1 MSEQNPAAETQ
12 REQTRAEGDFASQA
26 EAKAPGLVQ
35 EFLDFIWHY
44 KLWWMIPIL
53 VVLLLV
59 GLLLVLGGSV
69 AAPFIYPLF

>member
-1 MSEQNPAAETQ
+1 MTEKNPTTEAE
-12 REQTRAEGDFASQA
+12 RDRGDFAAQA
-26 EAKAPGLVQ
+26 ETAAPGLVR

-44 KLWWMIPIL
+44 KLWWMVPIL
-53 VVLLLV
+53 AVLLLV